1 METSQLI
8 CSTHQWTGFYM
19 ITTSVTKELTLIK
32 RVANDSFF
40 NFMQNVNLYFL
51 AFLQFGR
58 PN

>member
-19 ITTSVTKELTLIK
+19 ITASVTKELTLIK

-51 AFLQFGR
+51 AFLEFGR